1 MLFQLAAMSAK
12 TIVTAALD
20 GMALRL
26 AEELNQFYPGVC
38 RGLEIGQ
45 RSAGSR
51 DREGRFGPQ
60 PDRAWNGTSLGGDP
74 HGLPLAPS
82 RTAVL

>member
-1 MLFQLAAMSAK
+1 MLFQLAAMGAK

-45 RSAGSR
+45 RDQLA
-51 DREGRFGPQ
+51 RETEKA
-60 PDRAWNGTSLGGDP
+60 DLSST
-74 HGLPLAPS
+74 
-82 RTAVL
+82 